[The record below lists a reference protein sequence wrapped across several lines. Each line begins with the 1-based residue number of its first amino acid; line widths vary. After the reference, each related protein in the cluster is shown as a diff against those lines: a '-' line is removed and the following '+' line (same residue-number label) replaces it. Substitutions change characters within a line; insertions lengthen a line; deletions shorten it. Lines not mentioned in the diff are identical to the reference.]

1 MRLRCR
7 FSLALL
13 AFLFA
18 LPPLAARAEELWS
31 DEGYFLDIPEGF
43 SLADGDGANRF
54 AFLSPDS
61 AMEFDLLRYDRAR
74 FPKVETLA
82 AETLKKLASSGGSET
97 FVYEGRQAVL
107 AELDFKLGNAPK
119 KGYAL
124 FIEGRPAPQAAPGT
138 APASGPA
145 APQSGSTSALPAPTA
160 ERHTALLAY
169 TDADK
174 FPAYADL
181 VLSALDSFSADKVAK
196 RRPGPMSQY
205 LFSFPPK
212 RTEKKNL
219 DFGETRLELPWN
231 SDEAKEEE
239 DLAGREFRVLQA
251 YAQNESLWR
260 PAWARA
266 YRMIYRESAAS
277 LDELASRI
285 DPLLPDDPTEA
296 ARSLLSWVQGFHYER
311 DQQGSDFVA
320 PLDSAY
326 EGRGDCDSRAM
337 VMAIIL
343 ERRGVETVLMVS
355 RDYSHALL
363 GLDVPGGGQRF
374 PFEGKQYLVAET
386 TAKVGLGMIAA
397 DQADWSKWMGIRL
410 GN

>member
-1 MRLRCR
+1 
-7 FSLALL
+7 
-13 AFLFA
+13 
-18 LPPLAARAEELWS
+18 
-31 DEGYFLDIPEGF
+31 
-43 SLADGDGANRF
+43 
-54 AFLSPDS
+54 
-61 AMEFDLLRYDRAR
+61 
-74 FPKVETLA
+74 
-82 AETLKKLASSGGSET
+82 
-97 FVYEGRQAVL
+97 
-107 AELDFKLGNAPK
+107 
-119 KGYAL
+119 
-124 FIEGRPAPQAAPGT
+124 
-138 APASGPA
+138 
-145 APQSGSTSALPAPTA
+145 
-160 ERHTALLAY
+160 
-169 TDADK
+169 
-174 FPAYADL
+174 
-181 VLSALDSFSADKVAK
+181 
-196 RRPGPMSQY
+196 MSQY
-205 LFSFPPK
+205 LFAFPPK
-212 RTEKKNL
+212 RTEKKTL
-219 DFGETRLELPWN
+219 SFGETKLELAWN
-231 SDEAKEEE
+231 ADEAKEEE

-251 YAQNESLWR
+251 YAQNEALWR

-296 ARSLLSWVQGFHYER
+296 ARALLSWVQGFHYER

-343 ERRGVETVLMVS
+343 ERRGVDAVLMVS

-374 PFEGKQYLVAET
+374 PFEDKQYLVAET

-397 DQADWSKWMGIRL
+397 DQADWSKWIGIRL

>member
-1 MRLRCR
+1 MRPRSR
-7 FSLALL
+7 FSAAVLVLAL
-13 AFLFA
+13 A
-18 LPPLAARAEELWS
+18 LPALAAAEELWS

-43 SLADGDGANRF
+43 SLSEGDGKNRF
-54 AFLSPDS
+54 AFLSPDE
-61 AMEFDLLRYDRAR
+61 ALEFDLIRYDRSR
-74 FPKVETLA
+74 FQGAEALA
-82 AETLKKLASSGGSET
+82 AETLKKLGSGGGSEA
-97 FVYEGRQAVL
+97 FVYEGRRAVL
-107 AELDFKLGNAPK
+107 AELDFKLGGAQK

-124 FIEGRPAPQAAPGT
+124 FIEGRAAP
-138 APASGPA
+138 A
-145 APQSGSTSALPAPTA
+145 AAKADSTLPAPKA
-160 ERHTALLAY
+160 ERHTALLAF

-181 VLSALDSFSADKVAK
+181 ALSALDSFSADRLAK

-205 LFSFPPK
+205 LFAFPPERK
-212 RTEKKNL
+212 ERKSL
-219 DFGETRLELPWN
+219 AFGEEKLELSWN
-231 SDEAKEEE
+231 PQEAKEEE
-239 DLAGREFRVLQA
+239 ELAGREFRVLQA
-251 YAQNESLWR
+251 YAQNEALWR

-277 LDELASRI
+277 LDELAARI
-285 DPLLPDDPTEA
+285 DPLLPEDPTDA
-296 ARSLLSWVQGFHYER
+296 ARSLLAWVQGFHYER
-311 DQQGSDFVA
+311 DTQGIDFVV
-320 PLDSAY
+320 PLSSAF

-343 ERRGVETVLMVS
+343 ERRGVDSVLMVS

-374 PFEGKQYLVAET
+374 PFGGKQYLVAET

-397 DQADWSKWMGIRL
+397 DQADWSKWLGIQL

>member
-1 MRLRCR
+1 MRLRSLFPLAAFA
-7 FSLALL
+7 FSLT
-13 AFLFA
+13 
-18 LPPLAARAEELWS
+18 LPPLAATAEELWS
-31 DEGYFLDIPEGF
+31 NEGYFLDIPEGF
-43 SLADGDGANRF
+43 NLADGDGTNRF
-54 AFLSPDS
+54 AFLSPDGRL
-61 AMEFDLLRYDRAR
+61 EFDLLRYDRAR
-74 FPKVETLA
+74 FPKVEALA
-82 AETLKKLASSGGSET
+82 AETLKKLGSGGGSEA
-97 FVYEGRQAVL
+97 FIYEGRPAIL
-107 AELDFKLGNAPK
+107 AELDFKLGGTQK

-138 APASGPA
+138 A
-145 APQSGSTSALPAPTA
+145 APQQGSASALPAPAA

-174 FPAYADL
+174 FPSYADL

-205 LFSFPPK
+205 LFAFPPQRK
-212 RTEKKNL
+212 EKKTL
-219 DFGETRLELPWN
+219 SFGETKLDLPWN
-231 SDEAKEEE
+231 ADEAKEEE

-251 YAQNESLWR
+251 YVQNEALWR

-337 VMAIIL
+337 IMAIIL
-343 ERRGVETVLMVS
+343 ERRGVDTVLMVS

-397 DQADWSKWMGIRL
+397 DQADWSKWIGIRL